1 MNVKPIVRIHSTMR
15 APDGGPFH
23 RTSRRFGTCGPLPS
37 EYWKRTE
44 MLHIARIHETLHNSA
59 PDSALTG
66 QSAALAHGLDV
77 LLPSIHIELAI
88 RARHSRPR
96 TRIGIRGH
104 GFAPSTVT
112 RRRRNLPKS
121 AYCQTHCGRSL
132 TIEATIIEF
141 GREPNL
147 YSAMVTI
154 ESAVRHLI
162 KADRNN
168 RPKTYRRFKQ
178 LLKRLNRL
186 ADTYYDPRY
195 RHRIKSRLALVSP
208 WSESPG
214 ETISRLRL
222 QEAGLPDC
230 KQQHRIVTDN
240 SVFYADFCLPDKG
253 LVIEFDGQVKYK
265 QAPADSPVATP
276 LQRPPDPFKAQEQR
290 EDKIRKQFPLIIRLT
305 WADLWDDHIR
315 NLLHMLFPT
324 QLREPPRRRGNFNWY
339 TAKRDRIHE
348 LPGDFDY
355 QKAG

>member
-1 MNVKPIVRIHSTMR
+1 MI
-15 APDGGPFH
+15 
-23 RTSRRFGTCGPLPS
+23 
-37 EYWKRTE
+37 
-44 MLHIARIHETLHNSA
+44 HIARIHETLHNSA

-88 RARHSRPR
+88 RAPHSRPR
-96 TRIGIRGH
+96 TRIGIRGQ
-104 GFAPSTVT
+104 GLAPSTVT

-121 AYCQTHCGRSL
+121 AYCRTRYGNSL

-141 GREPNL
+141 AREPNL

-154 ESAVRHLI
+154 ESAVRRLI
-162 KADRNN
+162 KPDRNN
-168 RPKTYRRFKQ
+168 RKKTKRRLER
-178 LLKRLNRL
+178 LLRHLNEL
-186 ADTYYDPRY
+186 ATAYPDPRY
-195 RHRIKSRLALVSP
+195 RHLIKSRLALISP

-230 KQQHRIVTDN
+230 TQQHRIITDH
-240 SVFYADFCLPDKG
+240 SVFYADFCLPDQG

-265 QAPADSPVATP
+265 QAQMETPVATP

-290 EDKIRKQFPLIIRLT
+290 ENEIRKQFPLIIRLT
-305 WADLWDDHIR
+305 WADLWDEYIS
-315 NLLHMLFPT
+315 NLFQMLLPAL
-324 QLREPPRRRGNFNWY
+324 LREPPRPRFDFNWY
-339 TAKRDRIHE
+339 TAQRDRVHE

-355 QKAG
+355 QRAG